1 MEKRGSTMFSHR
13 YCAFGYWWL
22 RDLRGKV
29 LCLFSFYMGVLDSNV
44 AELWDIR
51 RAVVFCQSN
60 LSLQGRNIS
69 VVSDSKVAVSW
80 VNNSDFG
87 NITQTN
93 SIMDIRNIINSI
105 GGMAIFDHGI
115 FISFADCLAKMVA
128 STSGDLIEWEEF

>member
-1 MEKRGSTMFSHR
+1 
-13 YCAFGYWWL
+13 
-22 RDLRGKV
+22 
-29 LCLFSFYMGVLDSNV
+29 MGVLDSNV

-51 RAVVFCQSN
+51 RAVEFCQSN
-60 LSLQGRNIS
+60 LSLRCRNIS
-69 VVSDSKVAVSW
+69 VVSDSKVAVFW

-87 NITQTN
+87 NIAQTN

-105 GGMAIFDHGI
+105 GGMEVIFDHRI